1 MGVSPR
7 NPYLFGTPNLVS
19 NNYNYFRASSVLNH
33 IAHQSGVVHPERIK
47 ATELRKH
54 VATYAAQMQLSDF
67 EVAETARFLGHSER
81 IHRDIYR
88 QPLIVRDIVHM
99 SKFLEAALGE
109 GRESKKGKSSTSQRP
124 NIESSLDKG
133 NCGMEHLDA
142 PIELPEISDASS
154 SEAATRST
162 YIPVSSEVQGLLGK
176 KNPKKTYEPWTQDE
190 INLLLSRW
198 KSPMLRKGGKFPSDD
213 DLRDFIEENRNIFK
227 STRAVNTTRSFMH
240 KFISSKHIKML

>member
-33 IAHQSGVVHPERIK
+33 IARQSGVEHPDRIK

-67 EVAETARFLGHSER
+67 EVAETARFLGHTER

-109 GRESKKGKSSTSQRP
+109 GKESTNNKSSNSRHP
-124 NIESSLDKG
+124 NVENSLDKG
-133 NCGMEHLDA
+133 GCGVEHLDA
-142 PIELPEISDASS
+142 VELPEISNNSII
-154 SEAATRST
+154 EAATRPTSS
-162 YIPVSSEVQGLLGK
+162 IPVNNEVQRLLGEK
-176 KNPKKTYEPWTQDE
+176 KSKKPYEPWTQDE
-190 INLLLSRW
+190 IDLLLSRW
-198 KSPMLRKGGKFPSDD
+198 KSAMLRKGGKFPSDD
-213 DLRDFIEENRNIFK
+213 VLRDFIEDNRNIFK

-240 KFISSKHIKML
+240 KFINSKHVKNL